1 MVEFS
6 YVAEKDGAHYN
17 GTLDVPDRFSVY
29 QKVREEGGKI
39 ISISAVGD
47 GWQATFRKWSSI
59 VSSVSPYEK
68 VIFARTLASMLTAG
82 LPLSRALSISERQ
95 TGNDKLKSVLSSI
108 GDDVRKGSTFHD
120 SLGKFPKVFSPLFIA
135 MTKAGEESG
144 NLASALQNIAEQMD
158 RTYKIKKQVR
168 GALMYPSVVLV
179 AMVGVAYM
187 MMTQVVPNLKKTF
200 QEVGAQLP
208 AMTQV
213 LITIS
218 DALVENTYFVL
229 FGVLIFVGTFYYLL
243 HTPRGKRAAD
253 FTFLYFPIVG
263 PMIKEVNTAR
273 AARTLAALSAAGVD
287 IIRALSITKEVVQN
301 SYFKADIAKAEDAVT
316 KGQPLSGTFTAKEC
330 IFPMLFGEMI
340 SVGEETGSIADMLQK
355 IAIFYEDE
363 VEQKTKNM
371 STIIEPLMMLFIG
384 GGVGVFAV
392 AIISPIYSLTQN
404 V

>member
-6 YVAEKDGAHYN
+6 YVAEKDGARYN

-29 QKVREEGGKI
+29 QKVRDEGGKI
-39 ISISAVGD
+39 ISISAAGD

-59 VSSVSPYEK
+59 VSSVGPYEK

-95 TGNDKLKSVLSSI
+95 TSNDKLKSVLASI
-108 GDDVRKGSTFHD
+108 GEDVRKGSTFHD

-229 FGVLIFVGTFYYLL
+229 AGVLIVVGGFYYLL
-243 HTPRGKRAAD
+243 HTARGKRAAD

-263 PMIKEVNTAR
+263 EMIREVNTAR

-301 SYFKADIAKAEDAVT
+301 TYFKADIAKAEDAVT
-316 KGQPLSGTFTAKEC
+316 KGQPLSVTFTSKEC

-340 SVGEETGSIADMLQK
+340 SVGEETGSIAEMLQK
-355 IAIFYEDE
+355 IAAFYEDE

>member
-6 YVAEKDGAHYN
+6 YIAEKDGTRYN
-17 GTLDVPDRFSVY
+17 GILDVPDRFSVY

-39 ISISAVGD
+39 ISISASGE
-47 GWQATFRKWSSI
+47 GWQAMFRKWSSI
-59 VSSVSPYEK
+59 VSSVGPYEK

-95 TGNDKLKSVLSSI
+95 TGNDKLRSVLSSV
-108 GDDVRKGSTFHD
+108 GEDVRKGSTFHD
-120 SLGKFPKVFSPLFIA
+120 SLTKFPKVFSPLFVA

-208 AMTQV
+208 TMTQI

-218 DALVENTYFVL
+218 DALVENTTMVI
-229 FGVLIFVGTFYYLL
+229 GGAISVVVGGYYLA
-243 HTPRGKRAAD
+243 HTARGKRFLD
-253 FTFLYFPIVG
+253 LVFLYFPIIG
-263 PMIKEVNTAR
+263 PMVKEVNTAR

-287 IIRALSITKEVVQN
+287 IIRSLSITKEVVQN
-301 SYFKADIAKAEDAVT
+301 TYFRADIAKAEDAVM
-316 KGQPLSGTFTAKEC
+316 KGQPLSSTFTAKEC
-330 IFPMLFGEMI
+330 MFPMLFGEMI

-355 IAIFYEDE
+355 IASFYEDE

-371 STIIEPLMMLFIG
+371 STIIEPLLMLFIG

>member
-6 YVAEKDGAHYN
+6 YVAEKDGARYN

-29 QKVREEGGKI
+29 QKVRDEGGKI
-39 ISISAVGD
+39 ISISTAGD

-59 VSSVSPYEK
+59 LSSVGPYEK

-95 TGNDKLKSVLSSI
+95 TSNDKLKAVLSSV
-108 GDDVRKGSTFHD
+108 GEDVRKGATFHD
-120 SLGKFPKVFSPLFIA
+120 SLSKFPKVFSALFIA

-208 AMTQV
+208 AMTRV

-229 FGVLIFVGTFYYLL
+229 VGVLVVVGGFYYLFQ
-243 HTPRGKRAAD
+243 TARGKRVAD

-273 AARTLAALSAAGVD
+273 AARTLAALSSAGVD

-316 KGQPLSGTFTAKEC
+316 KGQPLSVTFTSKDC
-330 IFPMLFGEMI
+330 IFPMLFGEMR
-340 SVGEETGSIADMLQK
+340 SVGEENG
-355 IAIFYEDE
+355 
-363 VEQKTKNM
+363 
-371 STIIEPLMMLFIG
+371 
-384 GGVGVFAV
+384 
-392 AIISPIYSLTQN
+392 
-404 V
+404 

>member
-6 YVAEKDGAHYN
+6 YVAEKDGARYN

-29 QKVREEGGKI
+29 QKVRDEGGKI
-39 ISISAVGD
+39 ISISAAGE

-59 VSSVSPYEK
+59 VSSVGPYEK

-95 TGNDKLKSVLSSI
+95 TSNDKLKSVLASI
-108 GDDVRKGSTFHD
+108 GEDVRKGSTFHD

-229 FGVLIFVGTFYYLL
+229 AGVLMFVGGLYYLL
-243 HTPRGKRAAD
+243 HTARGKRVAD
-253 FTFLYFPIVG
+253 FTFLYFPVVG

-316 KGQPLSGTFTAKEC
+316 KGQPLSVTFTAKEC

-340 SVGEETGSIADMLQK
+340 SVGEETGSIAEMLQK
-355 IAIFYEDE
+355 IAAFYEDE

>member
-6 YVAEKDGAHYN
+6 YVAEKDGTRYSA
-17 GTLDVPDRFSVY
+17 TLDVPDRFSVY

-39 ISISAVGD
+39 VSISAPGD
-47 GWQATFRKWSSI
+47 TWQTKFKKWSSI
-59 VSSVSPYEK
+59 ISTVGPYEK

-95 TGNDKLKSVLSSI
+95 TGNDKLKSILSVV
-108 GDDVRKGSTFHD
+108 GDEVRKGSTFHD
-120 SLGKFPKVFSPLFIA
+120 ALMKFPKVFSALFIA

-168 GALMYPSVVLV
+168 GALMYPSVVLI

-187 MMTQVVPNLKKTF
+187 MMTQVVPSLKKTF
-200 QEVGAQLP
+200 DEAGAQLP
-208 AMTQV
+208 AMTKV
-213 LITIS
+213 LLAIS
-218 DALVENTYFVL
+218 DALVNN
-229 FGVLIFVGTFYYLL
+229 TFYVIAGVAGFIVCVYFMFN
-243 HTPRGKRAAD
+243 TERGKRASD
-253 FTFLYFPIVG
+253 FIFLYFPIIG
-263 PMIKEVNTAR
+263 PMVKEVNTAR
-273 AARTLAALSAAGVD
+273 AARTLASLSAAGVD
-287 IIRALSITKEVVQN
+287 IIRSLSITKEVVQN
-301 SYFKADIAKAEDAVT
+301 TYFRADIAKAEDAVT
-316 KGQPLSGTFTAKEC
+316 KGQPLSSTFTSKES

-340 SVGEETGSIADMLQK
+340 SVGEETGSIAEMLQK
-355 IAIFYEDE
+355 IAAFYEDE

-371 STIIEPLMMLFIG
+371 STIIEPLLMLFIG

-392 AIISPIYSLTQN
+392 AIISPIYGITQS